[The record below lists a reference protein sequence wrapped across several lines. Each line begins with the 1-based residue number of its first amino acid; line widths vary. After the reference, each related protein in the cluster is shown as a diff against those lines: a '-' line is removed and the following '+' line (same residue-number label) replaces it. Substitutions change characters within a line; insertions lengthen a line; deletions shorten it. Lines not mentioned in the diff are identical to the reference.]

1 MLDFWDDFSADG
13 LLAERDAAGA
23 DAPVASLAVRQE
35 IPAGETAETLFLLTW
50 HFPNRMTWNPP
61 KPNAEESCCD
71 DGDPERIGNYYTTRY
86 KDAWEVAEQVMVAL
100 PELEETTV
108 RFVQS
113 FCDSDLPS
121 VVKEA
126 ALFNLAHLRTQT
138 CFRTEDGRFFGFEG
152 CHDQAGC
159 CHGSCTHVWNYEQ
172 ATAFL
177 FWRSGRI
184 DAGY

>member
-23 DAPVASLAVRQE
+23 DAPVASLAGRQE

-100 PELEETTV
+100 PELEENHGPFCAELLRQRSV
-108 RFVQS
+108 IRRQRGRPVQS
-113 FCDSDLPS
+113 GAPAHADLLS
-121 VVKEA
+121 HRGWS
-126 ALFNLAHLRTQT
+126 LF
-138 CFRTEDGRFFGFEG
+138 RF
-152 CHDQAGC
+152 
-159 CHGSCTHVWNYEQ
+159 
-172 ATAFL
+172 
-177 FWRSGRI
+177 
-184 DAGY
+184 